1 MWQAAE
7 VTLPSPPPVSLGS
20 PGLSHFGRCTRP
32 HPTPGA
38 QGQTLALEAVSGPP
52 RSSRST
58 VALVLF
64 SPSQIQKDLIQIPL
78 FKFLK

>member
-1 MWQAAE
+1 MKMH
-7 VTLPSPPPVSLGS
+7 LP
-20 PGLSHFGRCTRP
+20 P

-38 QGQTLALEAVSGPP
+38 QGQTLALEVVSRPP

-58 VALVLF
+58 ISPVLF
-64 SPSQIQKDLIQIPL
+64 SPSQTQKDLIQIPL